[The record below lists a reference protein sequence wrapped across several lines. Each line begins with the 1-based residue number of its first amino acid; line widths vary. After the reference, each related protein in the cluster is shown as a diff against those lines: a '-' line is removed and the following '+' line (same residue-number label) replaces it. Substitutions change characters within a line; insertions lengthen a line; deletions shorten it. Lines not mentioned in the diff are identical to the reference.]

1 MKKKTW
7 IPDQIRDDGTRIDS
21 QARDVLAELQCT
33 LSSRLLIKA
42 HLLRCFEKF
51 RPSRISKYASVLNFS
66 CASLQHLSEQPAFN
80 DFFNILK
87 VPRSSS
93 LASQT
98 SSFPAYVPRPFLPPS
113 RLHAFSPQRFHAY
126 RFSLLPSCPSAPPGQ
141 VFFSHPSEKLTEP
154 GVGQQSQPGKT
165 DSGPGRLTGL
175 FVRIFTML

>member
-126 RFSLLPSCPSAPPGQ
+126 RFSLLPSCPSCSSWSSFLFA
-141 VFFSHPSEKLTEP
+141 SIR
-154 GVGQQSQPGKT
+154 KT
-165 DSGPGRLTGL
+165 DRAGGWATKPAGENGFWPWTADWA
-175 FVRIFTML
+175 FC